1 MYSCENFLLWLRVLR
16 WRFASDPA
24 GHAGRARHYCGCC
37 IFDARKSLQALS
49 RQYVTA
55 LALEQP
61 QPLSAR
67 RRIDVDHQ
75 VETSPEIRNHLV
87 GAIGTPNSGGG
98 GVLDK
103 LLNPSLLII
112 GWD

>member
-16 WRFASDPA
+16 WRCCSDPD

-37 IFDARKSLQALS
+37 IFDARKSLQAIS

-75 VETSPEIRNHLV
+75 VETSHESRIRSV
-87 GAIGTPNSGGG
+87 DAIGNPDRGDGR
-98 GVLDK
+98 VLQQLVDPG
-103 LLNPSLLII
+103 L
-112 GWD
+112 